1 MRDRS
6 SPDDAGADPF
16 AQARQPGATSPAI
29 VRLCCDIRKKGTT
42 MSSDAQRDAQADEMP
57 ANDELEEPSTEKNP
71 GEEPRGGTEPSGDR
85 GESEPSHQ
93 AVGIGVIGGPL
104 VDDEAAG

>member
-6 SPDDAGADPF
+6 RPGDAGADPF
-16 AQARQPGATSPAI
+16 AQARQPGAASPAT
-29 VRLCCDIRKKGTT
+29 VRLCRDIRKKGTT
-42 MSSDAQRDAQADEMP
+42 MSSDAHADEMP